1 MVAMVLTPPSGW
13 DPRHFGKWSLKLPH
27 ESSSQPAKSRFK
39 KNECQMLLWNSC
51 VVNTFAPEHIEIY
64 LLEVVRLLGK
74 HIHKTWRGLTSLA
87 NDGPMTPEGNTWKN
101 SSIKKQL
108 PIWEKYYYPQLQH
121 HWPGPPSFQPFGKV
135 DQKSRLG
142 IPKNHGWG
150 ITWGCFS
157 QGTFNLPYIF
167 QLILYCTTVT
177 SEKIVSPGDHPSI
190 RKDRSKS
197 RTGAIKPGAIRCV
210 SQHSPESNRFFHFG
224 NGFKWPNVI
233 PKPIITWISHPILIQ
248 KVAPKKIHPKMASF
262 CTRQDLPKKRVD
274 LLQLILHSTV
284 VATIMV
290 AAPSGHCA
298 LTGGGS
304 SPAREG
310 MNPPIFSS
318 HLYRPLGCFRK

>member
-39 KNECQMLLWNSC
+39 KKWMPNAPVELLCCKYFCPWTHWNLPFRGRSSIGK
-51 VVNTFAPEHIEIY
+51 THPQDMTWPD
-64 LLEVVRLLGK
+64 LLGERRAYDAWRK
-74 HIHKTWRGLTSLA
+74 HLGKLHQKTAPHLRKVLLSSAPASLA
-87 NDGPMTPEGNTWKN
+87 
-101 SSIKKQL
+101 
-108 PIWEKYYYPQLQH
+108 
-121 HWPGPPSFQPFGKV
+121 PPSFQPFGKV
-135 DQKSRLG
+135 DLQRLG
-142 IPKNHGWG
+142 IPKNHGLNHLG
-150 ITWGCFS
+150 LLS
-157 QGTFNLPYIF
+157 QGAFNLPYIF

-190 RKDRSKS
+190 PKDRSKS